1 MSNNNTKSDGGQSG
15 QGRKLH
21 IPYVPATENPR
32 EITVTSILLG
42 ILLAVVF
49 GAANAYLGL
58 RVGLTVSASIP
69 AAVVSM
75 CLLRMVLRRDSVLEN
90 NIVQTIGSAGES
102 LAAGAIFTMPALFM
116 WASEGKTALPGF
128 LPVTV
133 LALAG
138 GVLGVLF
145 MVPLRRP
152 LIVDEHDKLIYPE
165 GTACADVLLAG
176 EEGGSGAKGI
186 LAGLGVAAA
195 LKMVTDWFKWIPSA
209 VSIPVKTVRGEL
221 GLDVSP
227 ALLGVGYIVGPRIA
241 TLVFAGSFFGWMV
254 LIPCFAFWGDAD
266 LYARAGA
273 TGIWKEYVR
282 FIGAGAIAAGGFFSL
297 FRSMPVFFRSLRQ
310 KRGGTSVGGDAA
322 LRTGRDLPLKRVLI
336 GIVCVIAIL
345 AALPAAPVGIG
356 GALLIALFG
365 FMFAAV
371 SARMVG
377 FVGSSNNPISGMTIA
392 TVIVCAFVL
401 KSTGTVG
408 SAGLT
413 ATIAIASVVCI
424 TAAIAGDTAQDLKTG
439 FLLGATPWKQQL
451 GELAG
456 VAASS
461 LAICGV
467 LYLLHAAWGF
477 GSDSIPAPQATLMKM
492 LTDGVMGGQLPWE
505 LLAVG
510 AMLAVVLEMLKV
522 PVMPF
527 AIGLYLPIR
536 LNATIMLGGLLRVAF
551 QRWQKTREDGFTLV
565 SAGLIAGEGIAGIAL
580 AIITLCCK
588 R

>member
-1 MSNNNTKSDGGQSG
+1 M
-15 QGRKLH
+15 
-21 IPYVPATENPR
+21 
-32 EITVTSILLG
+32 
-42 ILLAVVF
+42 
-49 GAANAYLGL
+49 
-58 RVGLTVSASIP
+58 
-69 AAVVSM
+69 
-75 CLLRMVLRRDSVLEN
+75 
-90 NIVQTIGSAGES
+90 
-102 LAAGAIFTMPALFM
+102 
-116 WASEGKTALPGF
+116 
-128 LPVTV
+128 
-133 LALAG
+133 
-138 GVLGVLF
+138 
-145 MVPLRRP
+145 
-152 LIVDEHDKLIYPE
+152 
-165 GTACADVLLAG
+165 
-176 EEGGSGAKGI
+176 
-186 LAGLGVAAA
+186 
-195 LKMVTDWFKWIPSA
+195 TDWFKWIPSA
-209 VSIPVKTVRGEL
+209 VSLPVKPLRGEL

-227 ALLGVGYIVGPRIA
+227 ALLGVGYIVGPKIA

-254 LIPCFAFWGDAD
+254 LIPCFAFWGNPN
-266 LYARAGA
+266 LYAEAGA

-282 FIGAGAIAAGGFFSL
+282 FVGAGAIAAGGFFSL

-310 KRGGTSVGGDAA
+310 KSAGVHKGDPN
-322 LRTGRDLPLKRVLI
+322 LRTGRDLPLKRVLA
-336 GIVCVIAIL
+336 GVVCVIAFL

-365 FMFAAV
+365 FLFAAV

-392 TVIVCAFVL
+392 TVIICAIAL
-401 KSTGTVG
+401 KSTGTIG
-408 SAGLT
+408 AAGLA

-461 LAICGV
+461 LVICGV
-467 LYLLHAAWGF
+467 LYLLHEAWGF
-477 GSDSIPAPQATLMKM
+477 GSASIPAPQATLMKM

-510 AMLAVVLEMLKV
+510 AMLAVVLELLRV

-536 LNATIMLGGLLRVAF
+536 LNATIMLGGLLRMAL
-551 QRWQKTREDGFTLV
+551 QRWRPTREDGLTLL

-580 AIITLCCK
+580 AVITLCCK